1 MVSGDVGH
9 LVHLLHPYPANTV
22 WKNVYEKMDKNNIVQ
37 FDFLKYSQH
46 EWGGNKFLDHKTVDD
61 NNSNNGH

>member
-1 MVSGDVGH
+1 
-9 LVHLLHPYPANTV
+9 
-22 WKNVYEKMDKNNIVQ
+22 MDKNNIVQ